1 MGSVINLPVIS
12 CYEHAIFSAR
22 CYAHGAVFSVK
33 GNISLASSLFCV
45 RHLVKPEDWCPT
57 LVRVT
62 FWSMIGGIVLLMIL
76 SILPTGLYLF
86 HQNIHY
92 GV

>member
-1 MGSVINLPVIS
+1 MGSLINFPVIN
-12 CYEHAIFSAR
+12 CYEHAFFSAR
-22 CYAHGAVFSVK
+22 GYAHGAMFGVK
-33 GNISLASSLFCV
+33 GNISLASILFCV